1 MPMALSSK
9 ESKLEIFCSPS
20 NRNVRARPGETILEA
35 LIRSDVEISH
45 SCGGNG
51 TCGTCRIF
59 VESGLENLPPR
70 TEVEIEIAADRGFES
85 NERLSCQTASIN
97 KLKIHIPTE

>member
-9 ESKLEIFCSPS
+9 ESKLQIFCSPV

-59 VESGLENLPPR
+59 VESGIEKLPPR
-70 TEVEIEIAADRGFES
+70 TEVEVEIAADRGFEE
-85 NERLSCQTASIN
+85 NERLSCQTISMD
-97 KLKIHIPTE
+97 KLKIFIPSE